1 MFSVATNIPLA
12 RTVPRRA
19 RPLRGMNRWASLP
32 ICTVALGIF
41 ALFSGPG
48 MEAKPIQP
56 IRSSLYINYSAKPNA
71 EDLVAFDFYI
81 LDSEAA
87 VDLSQGHALSHTYL
101 GYISTVEIKPGTV
114 AAKLAAEQKVPVIGK
129 NQDWDSELL
138 DVTHPSWI
146 PFIIDQLAKRTL
158 ERGFDGFFLDT
169 LDSASLIAKNDPQ
182 KAAQCHMAMVRL
194 IKELRKKYPDAK
206 IVLNRGFD
214 LIDDVATSIQGVLVE
229 SVYQTFDPSNKS
241 YRKVSARDS
250 EWLEGKIRAVRMHDL
265 QVYAVDYVSPSE
277 KVIAEKT
284 AERLQNLGCI
294 PLVTTPELNGTL
306 LAPIHSISR
315 RILVVFG
322 WDPAFAD
329 KPSTWP
335 IDTMTAEHLQTTL
348 EHMGFEVEYIDIGK
362 NPLPEPLPSNIAG
375 IILDEFLKLSPEQE
389 RPTAEW
395 LMRKKDLGI
404 PILFTGDIPFTD
416 DSVKDLLTTSFGFTG
431 TLRAIH
437 GVQKPSI
444 SKMDGTMMNAE
455 ASVAPRSL
463 GFKDITAPA
472 IAQVYLSISGEDK
485 LGNPARFD
493 PVFLAPWGGMWLEP
507 YVVLR
512 ASQENRLFYA
522 DPFRF
527 LGQWLKAAP
536 SFPVP
541 DTTTRDGK
549 RLFYS
554 HIDGDGFASL
564 THFPGHPTCAEVI
577 RTKIL
582 ERYPLPVTASIVEA
596 DTRGLVKTLKPDDR
610 QRYENIA
617 RSIFA
622 LPNVQAGSHSYTHP
636 FSWDPADPNP
646 GHFDRVNVQLNDSVS
661 YPTVDLEREI
671 KGSID
676 YINQN
681 LLPKNKKVEL
691 MLWSGNCRPGVRALQ
706 ICREAGVENMNGGD
720 TIISRLYPGL
730 SEVAPRTMP
739 WGDELQ
745 IFAANQNEFMYANG
759 FQGPFF
765 GGFADVIDT
774 FERTE
779 KPRRLKPVNVY
790 YHFYSSTFLSS
801 MRALEKIHDWCM
813 SQPLHPITALE
824 YASIVRDARRT
835 KIFYL
840 APDHWLI
847 ANSGK
852 LKTLR
857 IPADAG
863 IPDLHL
869 CKGVSGYKT
878 EGSVTYIHTT
888 GEART
893 ELKLAD
899 ALTFDPD
906 HLRLV
911 DSSAGVQFHELNP
924 MHALFQVK
932 GWDTVQVTFGG
943 IRPGAYVDIHQ
954 NKENGRL
961 KADANGLLKLSL
973 PAHSTVALTIQRPPY
988 AAAN

>member
-1 MFSVATNIPLA
+1 M
-12 RTVPRRA
+12 
-19 RPLRGMNRWASLP
+19 
-32 ICTVALGIF
+32 
-41 ALFSGPG
+41 
-48 MEAKPIQP
+48 
-56 IRSSLYINYSAKPNA
+56 
-71 EDLVAFDFYI
+71 
-81 LDSEAA
+81 
-87 VDLSQGHALSHTYL
+87 
-101 GYISTVEIKPGTV
+101 
-114 AAKLAAEQKVPVIGK
+114 
-129 NQDWDSELL
+129 
-138 DVTHPSWI
+138 
-146 PFIIDQLAKRTL
+146 
-158 ERGFDGFFLDT
+158 
-169 LDSASLIAKNDPQ
+169 
-182 KAAQCHMAMVRL
+182 
-194 IKELRKKYPDAK
+194 
-206 IVLNRGFD
+206 
-214 LIDDVATSIQGVLVE
+214 
-229 SVYQTFDPSNKS
+229 
-241 YRKVSARDS
+241 
-250 EWLEGKIRAVRMHDL
+250 
-265 QVYAVDYVSPSE
+265 
-277 KVIAEKT
+277 
-284 AERLQNLGCI
+284 
-294 PLVTTPELNGTL
+294 
-306 LAPIHSISR
+306 
-315 RILVVFG
+315 
-322 WDPAFAD
+322 
-329 KPSTWP
+329 
-335 IDTMTAEHLQTTL
+335 
-348 EHMGFEVEYIDIGK
+348 
-362 NPLPEPLPSNIAG
+362 
-375 IILDEFLKLSPEQE
+375 
-389 RPTAEW
+389 
-395 LMRKKDLGI
+395 
-404 PILFTGDIPFTD
+404 
-416 DSVKDLLTTSFGFTG
+416 
-431 TLRAIH
+431 
-437 GVQKPSI
+437 
-444 SKMDGTMMNAE
+444 
-455 ASVAPRSL
+455 
-463 GFKDITAPA
+463 
-472 IAQVYLSISGEDK
+472 
-485 LGNPARFD
+485 
-493 PVFLAPWGGMWLEP
+493 
-507 YVVLR
+507 
-512 ASQENRLFYA
+512 
-522 DPFRF
+522 
-527 LGQWLKAAP
+527 
-536 SFPVP
+536 
-541 DTTTRDGK
+541 
-549 RLFYS
+549 
-554 HIDGDGFASL
+554 
-564 THFPGHPTCAEVI
+564 
-577 RTKIL
+577 
-582 ERYPLPVTASIVEA
+582 
-596 DTRGLVKTLKPDDR
+596 
-610 QRYENIA
+610 
-617 RSIFA
+617 
-622 LPNVQAGSHSYTHP
+622 
-636 FSWDPADPNP
+636 
-646 GHFDRVNVQLNDSVS
+646 S